1 MKQEFKVG
9 DKVVVM
15 GPAMGFHGKWALGLT
30 GTVLRV
36 DEISCYVT
44 MEEHHGFWFYKEDL
58 KHADTIWADD
68 DEITDEP

>member
-1 MKQEFKVG
+1 
-9 DKVVVM
+9 
-15 GPAMGFHGKWALGLT
+15 
-30 GTVLRV
+30 
-36 DEISCYVT
+36 